1 MGLHVFADGSL
12 GERKSMSGAIQM
24 LAAGPVDV
32 LMARQH
38 LNSPDSHTTE
48 VVAASSALH
57 RVVGTRG
64 KCQELRIWQERP
76 TPFYMDS
83 TSTIFVAN
91 DEKAMKRS
99 VWIAR
104 RTVALREGKSMGEI
118 MPTYLEALMNC
129 ANFFTKYETYTRNM
143 RCICGTCSTC
153 QAHHPMI
160 WMTFASPRSSN
171 LDSKGKESLR
181 YDCRELSYRN
191 GGGAAV

>member
-129 ANFFTKYETYTRNM
+129 ANFFTKYETYKEYALHMWYMLNM
-143 RCICGTCSTC
+143 PG
-153 QAHHPMI
+153 P
-160 WMTFASPRSSN
+160 PPYD
-171 LDSKGKESLR
+171 LDDVRFSKKLKS
-181 YDCRELSYRN
+181 
-191 GGGAAV
+191 